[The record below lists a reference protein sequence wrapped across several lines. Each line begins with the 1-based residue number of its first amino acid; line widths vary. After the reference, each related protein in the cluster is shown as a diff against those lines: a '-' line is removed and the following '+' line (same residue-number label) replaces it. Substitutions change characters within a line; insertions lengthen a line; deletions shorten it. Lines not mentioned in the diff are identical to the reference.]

1 MNGNVFQLKG
11 PGGYTP
17 ALTASAF
24 PQTFF
29 FDFKGLP
36 AQIGND
42 FIYADRIRFRV
53 SGPIHLVNDPGVGH
67 TQLMPNRQ
75 QLANIVRQIRVY
87 SPVLGEICPRK
98 ASYGTFLINHDE
110 RFNKRFKRDV
120 PEQIRVPAGANETE
134 IGVFV
139 DFEICFERDY
149 MISSDDTTPLATMFE
164 GGQLEI
170 DLAPSN
176 AIPNSVANV
185 AWTMG
190 TGANAW
196 TCRASIEYHHDSQLF
211 IHVPTQARLYEQ
223 VLSAPS
229 FELQNV
235 GAPQG
240 LDKVMSGSRLAI
252 MSWLGAGAL
261 SLDEVPFLI
270 DPCQFYTNA
279 PAGSGVNFA
288 QQGLQRI
295 DIPWRD
301 QRSIIDVQAFL
312 HSFYS
317 DIKRSSIVQQVNA
330 STIATDEWIAGLTNC
345 DLSGFPNM
353 EDILAGGAGGL
364 MAGDPLL
371 NPALTLWPMIWP
383 GSEQSKIA
391 DMQMVDGTLP
401 FSADFGTSPSS
412 RPYRW
417 RTDEVCQWSPNGI
430 LDLMDDIKRPHVS
443 RGGAYALVPKYDGA
457 RMSSDRVAAFLPQK
471 VVLASALK

>member
-17 ALTASAF
+17 SLTASAF

-53 SGPIHLVNDPGVGH
+53 SGPIHLLADAAAGH
-67 TQLMPNRQ
+67 SELMPNRQ
-75 QLANIVRQIRVY
+75 QLANVVRQIRVY

-120 PEQIRVPAGANETE
+120 PEQLRDVAAVTTTE

-149 MISSDDTTPLATMFE
+149 MISPDDTTPLATMFE

-170 DLAPSN
+170 DLAPTN
-176 AIPNSVANV
+176 ALPPGVANV
-185 AWTMG
+185 PWVLG
-190 TGANAW
+190 TGTNAW

-240 LDKVMSGSRLAI
+240 LDKVMSGSRMAI

-261 SLDEVPFLI
+261 SGDEVPFLI

-288 QQGLQRI
+288 QQGIQRI

-317 DIKRSSIVQQVNA
+317 DIKRDNIRQQINDRVIA
-330 STIATDEWIAGLTNC
+330 SDDWIAGLTVC
-345 DLSGFPNM
+345 DLSGFPNQ
-353 EDILAGGAGGL
+353 EDILRSI
-364 MAGDPLL
+364 MSGDPLL
-371 NPALTLWPMIWP
+371 NAALTLWPMIWP
-383 GSEQSKIA
+383 PSEQGKIA

-401 FSADFGTSPSS
+401 FSADFATSPSS

-417 RTDEVCQWSPNGI
+417 RTDEVCQWSPTGI
-430 LDLMDDIKRPHVS
+430 LDLMDDIKRPHVQ
-443 RGGAYALVPKYDGA
+443 RGGQYALVPKYDGA
-457 RMSSDRVAAFLPQK
+457 RMASDRVAAFLPQK